1 MTMEDNDRKVAQ
13 HYIRVILNI
22 LIPAVGTVLICT
34 IGPKLLRFFMPFVV
48 GWIVALIANP
58 LVRFLESRLKVVRRH
73 GSMLVVIGVLALII
87 GALYAVF
94 SKLFTEASELARNLP
109 EVWAYIQAE
118 IRGVGDAIIRGL
130 SFLPDPME

>member
-1 MTMEDNDRKVAQ
+1 MEDNDRKMAQ

-58 LVRFLESRLKVVRRH
+58 LLLSPCPAAPRSRTGVV
-73 GSMLVVIGVLALII
+73 
-87 GALYAVF
+87 
-94 SKLFTEASELARNLP
+94 
-109 EVWAYIQAE
+109 
-118 IRGVGDAIIRGL
+118 
-130 SFLPDPME
+130 